1 MFGFHIFQECT
12 YFITLNGLEQNLIPI
27 MSFGSLTKKE
37 SGLWI
42 WNGGNTYLEF
52 MTLSNKQ

>member
-37 SGLWI
+37 SGL
-42 WNGGNTYLEF
+42 
-52 MTLSNKQ
+52 